1 MIDIDLLIFDVD
13 GTLIDSR
20 KDIVKAVNYTLRKL
34 GLKEKSFDQVVSYIG
49 TGMRDLMRRSLEE
62 ENLHLIE
69 KGLSIFRDFYSA
81 HSADETKPY
90 PNVIET
96 LEYFKDK
103 TKAVVTNRDRQFAEL
118 TLRIMGLDKYFKMI
132 VGGDDERCIKPMACP
147 LDNILREF
155 STDKKKAVI
164 IGDMDLDIITGKN
177 AGALT
182 CGVTYGIGRRED
194 ILKAEPDFVIDD
206 LSELKNIIK
215 K

>member
-20 KDIVKAVNYTLRKL
+20 KDIAKAVNHTLKRL
-34 GLKEKSFDQVVSYIG
+34 GLKDKSFDEVVSYIV
-49 TGMRDLMRRSLEE
+49 TGMRDLMRRSLGEG
-62 ENLHLIE
+62 NLHLLE
-69 KGLSIFRDFYSA
+69 KGLDIFKDFYRV
-81 HSADETKPY
+81 HSADETRPY

-103 TKAVVTNRDRQFAEL
+103 TKAVVSNRDRQFAEL
-118 TLRIMGLDKYFKMI
+118 TLRLLGLDKYFKRI

-147 LDNILREF
+147 LDNILKDF
-155 STDKKKAVI
+155 GTDKKKAVI
-164 IGDMDLDIITGKN
+164 IGDMDLDIISGKN
-177 AGALT
+177 AGVVT
-182 CGVTYGIGRRED
+182 CGVTYGIGRPED

-206 LSELKNIIK
+206 MSELRGIVK